1 MRIDAAIQ
9 GNLEEVMRQE
19 LDAATAGVQRAVR
32 RGSDLAKGQLRAQ
45 VKRAGLGDRLAKSWQ
60 NKDRRGRELF
70 WPNEGLN
77 PAAMVKTTAG
87 HIITAHMTGALI
99 RARNKRFLAIP
110 TEHAL
115 RIAGKRRRMRIS
127 PRNWPGGKGRL
138 RYVKRRNGP
147 DLLILEEARL
157 TKAGR
162 VSVNTR
168 TKKGSLRKGTRTLV
182 MFVLVP
188 MVKLKKRPIDI
199 DGVAAKVGSML
210 PAMIVREYEKEE
222 AS

>member
-1 MRIDAAIQ
+1 MRIDAAIE
-9 GNLEEVMRQE
+9 GNLEEMMRQE

-32 RGSDLAKGQLRAQ
+32 RGSDLAKGQLRSQ
-45 VKRAGLGDRLAKSWQ
+45 VKRAGLGDRLAKTWQ
-60 NKDRRGRELF
+60 NKDRRGRPLF

-77 PAAMVKTTAG
+77 PAAMVKTSAG
-87 HIITAHMTGALI
+87 HIISAHMEGTLI

-110 TEHAL
+110 TEHAK
-115 RIAGKRRRMRIS
+115 RVAGKRRRVRIS
-127 PRNWPGGKGRL
+127 PHNWPGGKGRL
-138 RYVKRRNGP
+138 RYVKRRRGP

-157 TKAGR
+157 TGTGR

-168 TKKGSLRKGTRTLV
+168 TKKGSLRKGSAALV
-182 MFVLVP
+182 MFILVP

-199 DGVAAKVGSML
+199 DGVVRKVESML
-210 PAMIVREYEKEE
+210 PAMIIREYEREV